1 VAGSILI
8 VDDEVQLVASI
19 ERLLRAEGYQTL
31 GVHDGVS
38 ARHAIR
44 DFFPDVAL
52 VDLRLPDTDGITLM
66 TDLRDLH
73 PGARYI
79 IITAHESIRTAVDAM
94 RRGASNYITKPFNPD
109 ELILSVHNAMERRLK
124 DEELSL
130 LRNAARPSCTRK
142 SGPTNTVD
150 EPDFPSKAMRSAL
163 AQARTVA
170 RTESVVLILGESG
183 SGKDFIARYIHDHSM
198 RSNGPFFTINCAA
211 IAAELA
217 ESELFGH
224 EPGAFTGAQGRKRG
238 LLELA
243 QDGTL
248 VLNEIGELSPK
259 LQAKLLTFLDTRSF
273 TRVGGERQVSVN
285 ARILAATNRPLE
297 EDVKTGRFRKDLYY
311 RLHVFALTVPPLRQ
325 RAEDIPVLS
334 EQILGQLSS
343 EIGLHTIPEID
354 PAAMKALMSYSWS
367 GNVREL
373 RNVLER
379 TLILSGTGPLRLSS
393 LALGE
398 NSEDWFF
405 PVKFPTDRS
414 IHEVADDVKRSLIK
428 EALHRSEGSKKEAA
442 RLLRIS
448 RFALAHQIK
457 ALATEE

>member
-1 VAGSILI
+1 VAGSVLI
-8 VDDEVQLVASI
+8 VDDEVQLVASV
-19 ERLLRAEGYQTL
+19 ERLLRAEGYQTR
-31 GVHDGVS
+31 GVHDGAS
-38 ARHAIR
+38 ARQAIME
-44 DFFPDVAL
+44 FFPDVAL
-52 VDLRLPDTDGITLM
+52 LDLKLPDADGITLM

-109 ELILSVHNAMERRLK
+109 ELILAVHDAMERRLK

-130 LRNAARPSCTRK
+130 LRNAARPSCMRK
-142 SGPTNTVD
+142 SGQTTTVV
-150 EPDFPSKAMRSAL
+150 EANYPSTAMRSTM
-163 AQARTVA
+163 AQARSVA
-170 RTESVVLILGESG
+170 RAESVVLILGESG
-183 SGKDFIARYIHDHSM
+183 SGKDFIARYIHDHSN
-198 RSNGPFFTINCAA
+198 RSEGPFFTINCAA

-243 QDGTL
+243 QNGTL

-273 TRVGGERQVSVN
+273 TRVGGERQISVN

-297 EDVKTGRFRKDLYY
+297 DEVKAGRFRKDLYY
-311 RLHVFALTVPPLRQ
+311 RLNVFALTVPPLRQ
-325 RAEDIPVLS
+325 RVEDIPVLS
-334 EQILGQLSS
+334 EQILTQLSM
-343 EIGLHTIPEID
+343 EMGLPATPIID
-354 PAAMKALMSYSWS
+354 PTAMRALMTYNWS

-373 RNVLER
+373 RNVIER
-379 TLILSGTGPLRLSS
+379 TLILSGTGPLKLSS
-393 LALGE
+393 LVLGDS
-398 NSEDWFF
+398 NEDWLF
-405 PVKFPTDRS
+405 PVSFPADRS

-428 EALHRSEGSKKEAA
+428 EALRRSGGSKKEAA

-448 RFALAHQIK
+448 RFALAHQMK
-457 ALATEE
+457 ALAIQE